1 MPQIGL
7 DVGREERRRRLSAPK
22 HETKGFV
29 MLSQRIVSMAAMV
42 GLACLFA
49 AAPRPAEA
57 QIVDGLLGFL
67 GVHEEK
73 PEVEYRE
80 RAPLVV
86 PPKTALRPPQESATA
101 KHTAWPKDPDVQR
114 RKAAAATGRMPATET
129 EEYKRGL
136 NPHLPI
142 DQMRSGRKAG
152 AATDSQPRQSF
163 GDNSRE
169 ANWVHPDNL
178 RALHAESRKADT
190 GGVACNGKEEPS
202 RRYLTEPPTGLRK
215 CVAGFQGRTTRG
227 AVDASVNDNET
238 ASPWAVLGRQPQSEE

>member
-1 MPQIGL
+1 
-7 DVGREERRRRLSAPK
+7 
-22 HETKGFV
+22 
-29 MLSQRIVSMAAMV
+29 MLSHRIASMAAV
-42 GLACLFA
+42 AGLACLFA

-57 QIVDGLLGFL
+57 QIIDGLLGFL
-67 GVHEEK
+67 GVHDEK

-101 KHTAWPKDPDVQR
+101 KHTAWPKDPDVER
-114 RKAAAATGRMPATET
+114 RKAAVAAGKMPVTET

-136 NPHLPI
+136 NPHLPV
-142 DQMRSGRKAG
+142 DQMRAGRKAG
-152 AATDSQPRQSF
+152 AGTNVQPQQTF

-178 RALHAESRKADT
+178 RALNAQARNADGG
-190 GGVACNGKEEPS
+190 GGVACDGKEEPG

-227 AVDASVNDNET
+227 AVDAAVNDNDT
-238 ASPWAVLGRQPQSEE
+238 ASPWAVLGRRPQTEE

>member
-1 MPQIGL
+1 
-7 DVGREERRRRLSAPK
+7 
-22 HETKGFV
+22 
-29 MLSQRIVSMAAMV
+29 MLRHRILNIAALT
-42 GLACLFA
+42 GLAVLFA

-86 PPKTALRPPQESATA
+86 PPKNGLRPPQESAAA
-101 KHTAWPKDPDVQR
+101 KNTAWPKDPDVQR
-114 RKAAAATGRMPATET
+114 RKAAAAAARMPATET

-142 DQMRSGRKAG
+142 DQMRAGRKAG
-152 AATDSQPRQSF
+152 AGEAPTPGAVF

-169 ANWVHPDNL
+169 QNWIHPDNM
-178 RALHAESRKADT
+178 RALNAKAQQTAGTSGAASCT
-190 GGVACNGKEEPS
+190 GGEEPT
-202 RRYLTEPPTGLRK
+202 RRYLTEPPTGMRK
-215 CVAGFQGRTTRG
+215 CIAGYQARTTRG
-227 AVDASVNDNET
+227 AVDVKAIENDE
-238 ASPWAVLGRQPQSEE
+238 ASPYAVLTKKPQSDD